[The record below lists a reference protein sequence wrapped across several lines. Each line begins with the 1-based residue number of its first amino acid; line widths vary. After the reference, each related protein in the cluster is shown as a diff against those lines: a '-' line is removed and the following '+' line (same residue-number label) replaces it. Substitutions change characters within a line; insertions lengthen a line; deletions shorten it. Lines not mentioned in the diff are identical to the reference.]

1 MQLISDVKAN
11 NYDTGELEKRLEN
24 SLNSRRFFTVQSVT
38 NIEVLALTFD
48 DIELIK
54 NDFKMSWRPIIKSQI
69 E

>member
-1 MQLISDVKAN
+1 LQLISDVKAN

-54 NDFKMSWRPIIKSQI
+54 NDFRKSWRPIVKSQI